1 MVYESGPWKED
12 LKRRRQLLLQYNTKE
27 HFKKDEDKAYIVI
40 EKAIFYSAFI
50 IRKLLDCNGKMS
62 DEADQYAIKVTE
74 WKPTRK
80 ITVMHRWP
88 KEGEFDWEEG
98 KTKNVLGNKVCN
110 WLIHSFVFFTEV
122 NEDGTIESF
131 FVSSD
136 YDKNKVA
143 YQVEITE
150 WEKYMKFIET
160 DWVVS
165 LHSHYDEK
173 IQDYVFTKKERG

>member
-1 MVYESGPWKED
+1 
-12 LKRRRQLLLQYNTKE
+12 
-27 HFKKDEDKAYIVI
+27 
-40 EKAIFYSAFI
+40 
-50 IRKLLDCNGKMS
+50 
-62 DEADQYAIKVTE
+62 
-74 WKPTRK
+74 
-80 ITVMHRWP
+80 MHRWP
-88 KEGEFDWEEG
+88 REGEFDWEEG

-143 YQVEITE
+143 YQVEISE

-165 LHSHYDEK
+165 LHSHYDVK
-173 IQDYVFTKKERG
+173 KQDYVFTKKERG